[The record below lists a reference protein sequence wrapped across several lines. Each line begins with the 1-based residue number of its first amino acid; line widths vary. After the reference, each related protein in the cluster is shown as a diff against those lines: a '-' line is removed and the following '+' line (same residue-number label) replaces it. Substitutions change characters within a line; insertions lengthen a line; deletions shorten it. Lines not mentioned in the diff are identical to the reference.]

1 MLSIRKIVDSYFS
14 KRTFPYWCVLLLDCA
29 ILFLSGVFVYWC
41 FNRGTA
47 LQLNFW
53 PLTNLML
60 LCVGVHFI
68 FFATFR
74 TYSGIIRYSSFSDLL
89 RVAYAMGCSC
99 LAVIILHVFTNRV
112 PSEVFAHVQVRQIL
126 IAEAI
131 ATGLMW
137 LLRVSIKWVYDTYFR
152 TEGAKNVFIYGIRAG
167 GIGLAK
173 AIRSEKPMHYR
184 LRGFISHDPAL
195 GANGTRLMGE
205 PV

>member
-14 KRTFPYWCVLLLDCA
+14 KRTFPYWCVLLLDSA

-41 FNRGTA
+41 FNHGTA

-53 PLTNLML
+53 PLTYLMM

-112 PSEVFAHVQVRQIL
+112 PSDIGEDL
-126 IAEAI
+126 P
-131 ATGLMW
+131 
-137 LLRVSIKWVYDTYFR
+137 
-152 TEGAKNVFIYGIRAG
+152 AG
-167 GIGLAK
+167 SRMIQM
-173 AIRSEKPMHYR
+173 I
-184 LRGFISHDPAL
+184 
-195 GANGTRLMGE
+195 
-205 PV
+205 